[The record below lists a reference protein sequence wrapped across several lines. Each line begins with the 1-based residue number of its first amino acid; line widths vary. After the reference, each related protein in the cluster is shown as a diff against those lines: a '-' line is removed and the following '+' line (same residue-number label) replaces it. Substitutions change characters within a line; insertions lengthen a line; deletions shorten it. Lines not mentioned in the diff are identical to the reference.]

1 MICEKCGT
9 PLADGVQFCHN
20 CGAPCSPAAPA
31 TAPVAT
37 PVAAPTSEKKYK
49 KNAMKPSVK
58 KAIIAV
64 IAAVAVIVVGI
75 FVLVPVIKSIGGNDD
90 ASHIF
95 YIQDGELY
103 VSESDGKNPV
113 QLSRNL
119 IAEEYFDEE
128 DAMSVYADLYSFAKY
143 SEKTNTV
150 VFPDKIGEDDGIS
163 LYSLKLDSKA
173 NKTEPTKIAGDV
185 YAESSIYFND
195 DESRLFYRNEEYSLY
210 SYDFNEK
217 AKIANDVNYFYVVP
231 EKDTIVYR
239 TSDNELYSMK
249 ISTSE
254 STKIATDVNLVGIN
268 DTTIVYT
275 TESAINVLLNGTDNL
290 KIADFDS
297 ENERVTVQDVDSD
310 GKVLYYTYRDSDD
323 DDDEGTPLSNFI
335 EDDLYESDSKI
346 VEPDRYDEKYWKE
359 TEEGFFGGTYVT
371 EYTDEYYTLQEQYEQ
386 KSARDSFRDR
396 ISDLKITNAMY
407 SVYYFDSKNTTCIT
421 EQAAGVNGIVYT
433 VYDFD
438 AVGKIK
444 MSELATLNLEDGS
457 TYSEPQ
463 DYSDIYAGDFRNYIK
478 DKMADTAV
486 KYIFN
491 NGKSIKVEG
500 EFGNLSGVQKDSN
513 STAAY
518 FVYDETL
525 YKANI
530 NNVDTCTPEALYT
543 DVDKFILNDSGD
555 VFSFRNGDSDEEF
568 FDLYVNDKKID
579 SDVFIPLSFNSTDD
593 FAYITDYTVRDGNVE
608 MPTFT
613 VKYYNGKESSVI
625 ASDVSSVVA
634 FGEKDVFYVCDSST
648 STGSGTLKHYTG
660 KKDTPVF
667 AEDVYLVWQEDS
679 GAFSEYYYY

>member
-9 PLADGVQFCHN
+9 TLADGVQFCHN

-31 TAPVAT
+31 TALDTVPVAA

-103 VSESDGKNPV
+103 VSESDSKNPV

-119 IAEEYFDEE
+119 IAEEDVDEE
-128 DAMSVYADLYSFAKY
+128 DAMYTYTRLYRFTKY
-143 SEKTNTV
+143 SEKTNVV
-150 VFPDKIGEDDGIS
+150 VFPDKIVDDDGIS

-185 YAESSIYFND
+185 DGESAIYFND
-195 DESRLFYRNEEYSLY
+195 DESRLFYKNEEDSLY

-217 AKIANDVNYFYVVP
+217 AKIANDVSSFYVVP
-231 EKDTIVYR
+231 EKDTIVYM
-239 TSDNELYSMK
+239 TYDNELYSMK

-254 STKIATDVNLVGIN
+254 STKIAADVSVQGIT

-275 TESAINVLLNGTDNL
+275 TESTINVLLNGTDNL

-297 ENERVTVQDVDSD
+297 ENEGVNVQDVDSD
-310 GKVLYYTYRDSDD
+310 GKVLYYIYRDSDD
-323 DDDEGTPLSNFI
+323 DDDEGTPFSNFI

-359 TEEGFFGGTYVT
+359 TEEGFFGAYVT
-371 EYTDEYYTLQEQYEQ
+371 EYTDEYYTLKEQYEQ

-396 ISDLKITNAMY
+396 ISDLKITKTMY

-421 EQAAGVNGIVYT
+421 EQAANVNGIVYKI
-433 VYDFD
+433 YDFD

-463 DYSDIYAGDFRNYIK
+463 DYSDISASDFRGYIY
-478 DKMADTAV
+478 DRMNDTAV

-500 EFGNLSGVQKDSN
+500 EFGDLSGLSGLEKDSN

-518 FVYDETL
+518 FMYDETL

-530 NNVDTCTPEALYT
+530 NNVDTCTPEALYS
-543 DVDKFILNDSGD
+543 DVDRFILSESGD
-555 VFSFRNGDSDEEF
+555 IFSFRNGDETS

-593 FAYITDYTVRDGNVE
+593 FAYITDYTERDGNIE

-625 ASDVSSVVA
+625 ASDVSSAVA

-667 AEDVYLVWQEDS
+667 AEDVYLVWQ
-679 GAFSEYYYY
+679 